1 MYITEIN
8 SWIHIGLQ
16 YYFSERYSL
25 FTKICIIC
33 NSYETSNYR
42 LNMNFSIR
50 MGYALFTLCFFA
62 YYVVF
67 LFCLSSTCV
76 TLAVSPDYQ
85 YLIGPSVLTN
95 VYYLLH
101 INLVIIHIPPY
112 PPGYHPYTPIS
123 TRGEDAG
130 RDGLRYEKCY
140 VLIYLLYILTIN
152 WSAHMDQADISVCP
166 GWKNNVI
173 SAWVSRYG

>member
-1 MYITEIN
+1 MD
-8 SWIHIGLQ
+8 
-16 YYFSERYSL
+16 
-25 FTKICIIC
+25 
-33 NSYETSNYR
+33 SYR
-42 LNMNFSIR
+42 PPIFFFGLNMNFSIR
-50 MGYALFTLCFFA
+50 MGYALFKLCLFA
-62 YYVVF
+62 YCVVF

-123 TRGEDAG
+123 TW
-130 RDGLRYEKCY
+130 LSST
-140 VLIYLLYILTIN
+140 YLHIHLVIIHIPPYPPEVKTRAETDWGMIN
-152 WSAHMDQADISVCP
+152 RPI
-166 GWKNNVI
+166 WKMLCFNLFIVHTYN
-173 SAWVSRYG
+173 